1 MHRLLRQLVGK
12 PGLAHQF
19 HVSLYHG
26 SVFERRRSPPLLD
39 REVGVVA
46 EEIQRRG
53 TSLIPAAHGRVDH
66 DKTSETEDIVRS
78 ARKEFFI
85 HPDSILVS
93 TNESVRVGRILIVEI
108 RRIQRGETECILNDW
123 DGLLSGDPFFF
134 QAL

>member
-1 MHRLLRQLVGK
+1 MLRQLVGK

-85 HPDSILVS
+85 HPESIFVS
-93 TNESVRVGRILIVEI
+93 SHKIVGAARNIIVGEA
-108 RRIQRGETECILNDW
+108 RIQRVETQRLLNDR
-123 DGLLSGDPFFF
+123 DGLLIPS
-134 QAL
+134 